1 MDRNCDRTES
11 IRGSGPERHRRQ
23 QLRELLLAAADTAR
37 RGRRVAQLAERMS
50 ATATQAVRDRVA
62 TLLVAV
68 G

>member
-1 MDRNCDRTES
+1 MDRNDRTES
-11 IRGSGPERHRRQ
+11 IRGHRPERHRRQ

-37 RGRRVAQLAERMS
+37 RGRVTQLAERMS
-50 ATATQAVRDRVA
+50 ETATRAVRDRVA